1 MTEIEITEDQ
11 YIVLLKYFQG
21 DVIYLDK
28 NVLKDLKNGKF
39 NGEDVKPVDKEILR
53 KFNKILAFK
62 EKKPE
67 KYAKKKWGYPNWTES
82 DKLKKLKEAFPEDY
96 SDESSLPSVS
106 TLGPTYAPGSD
117 HLHSSYEGS
126 VSENNLPPISSDGP
140 TYSPGS
146 DHLHSSYE
154 EKKEESFPEVK
165 VPKEGPWG
173 DFTFDEQVDILVEFY
188 SKYDPEKTY
197 DDVKGIVNRRR
208 QKGTPKRNCNT

>member
-39 NGEDVKPVDKEILR
+39 DGEDVKPVDKEILR

-67 KYAKKKWGYPNWTES
+67 KYAKKKWGYPNWTDS

-96 SDESSLPSVS
+96 SDESP
-106 TLGPTYAPGSD
+106 LGPTYSSGSD
-117 HLHSSYEGS
+117 HLHSSYQ
-126 VSENNLPPISSDGP
+126 
-140 TYSPGS
+140 
-146 DHLHSSYE
+146 
-154 EKKEESFPEVK
+154 EKIKEESFPMIDV
-165 VPKEGPWG
+165 WG
-173 DFTFDEQVDILVEFY
+173 
-188 SKYDPEKTY
+188 
-197 DDVKGIVNRRR
+197 
-208 QKGTPKRNCNT
+208 